1 MCAADK
7 GRSQR
12 EVPTWVVAGSA
23 RAQGAVGVLGGG
35 WVPLPNADSSRAVNR
50 DIAQHRALTR
60 KIIVNI
66 DFLNRKI
73 YRLNTAVDGRGEG
86 GGGVGESIAP
96 GCELA
101 HTRRG

>member
-1 MCAADK
+1 ML
-7 GRSQR
+7 G
-12 EVPTWVVAGSA
+12 
-23 RAQGAVGVLGGG
+23 GGG

-86 GGGVGESIAP
+86 GGVLENRLHQAASS
-96 GCELA
+96 
-101 HTRRG
+101 HTPAGAKKSEAFHCLL